1 MRASPPCYVFSTSA
15 LARAARK
22 DACAGMAAPSPG
34 VSMTKVLLVEDS
46 RSFAAMVSKRIRQDL
61 GFDVVVATSLAS
73 ARGVLDADTD
83 FLAALLDINLPDA
96 PHGECVDLAISHHV
110 PAVVFTGVLSDAL
123 RESFWNRHIVDYV
136 LKDNIE
142 NVDYVVA
149 LLARLQKNP
158 QTKILVVDDSRSYRF
173 AVGKLLAAQ
182 RYHVL
187 EAGTGEEALKVLE
200 QHPDTRLALVDYN
213 MPGMDGFTLT
223 REIRRNY
230 GKETMA
236 IVGVSAVAGERLS
249 PRFIKS
255 GANDYLHKPFLVE
268 EFYTRITQN
277 LEMLD
282 HIAQV
287 RDMAERDYLT
297 RVYNRRYFFSA
308 GTQLHALLARRGQPV
323 TVAMIDIDNF
333 KAVNDTLGHEAG
345 DAVLRA
351 MAQILVTRFRTSDIV
366 ARLGGEE
373 FCVLASDMAADQ
385 ALLLFEELR
394 KIFENTAVR
403 FGEDVI
409 NYTVSI
415 GLCCESGLDLEAM
428 LRQADRALY
437 RSKSAGRNRVTLH
450 APGEE
455 QPVEGV

>member
-1 MRASPPCYVFSTSA
+1 MI
-15 LARAARK
+15 
-22 DACAGMAAPSPG
+22 
-34 VSMTKVLLVEDS
+34 KVLVVEDS
-46 RSFAAMVSKRIRQDL
+46 RSFAALVSKRIRQDL
-61 GFDVVVATSLAS
+61 GFGVVVASSLAA
-73 ARGVLDADTD
+73 ARGILEEDTD

-96 PHGECVDLAISHHV
+96 PNGESVDLAISHKV
-110 PAVVFTGVLSDAL
+110 PAIVFTGVLSDSL
-123 RESFWNRHIVDYV
+123 RESFWNRRIVDYV

-158 QTKILVVDDSRSYRF
+158 LNKILVVDDSRSYRH
-173 AVGKLLAAQ
+173 AVGRLLDAQ

-187 EAGTGEEALKVLE
+187 EAGSGEEALKVLE
-200 QHPDTRLALVDYN
+200 EHPDTRLVLVDYS

-223 REIRRNY
+223 REIRRNH
-230 GKETMA
+230 GKDTLA
-236 IVGVSAVAGERLS
+236 IVGVSAEAGERLS

-323 TVAMIDIDNF
+323 TVAMLDIDHF

-351 MAQILVTRFRTSDIV
+351 MAQLLVSRFRTSDIV

-373 FCVLASDMAADQ
+373 FCVLASDITADQ
-385 ALLLFEELR
+385 ALLLFEDMR
-394 KIFENTAVR
+394 KVFESTPVH
-403 FGEDVI
+403 FGEDTV

-415 GLCCESGLDLEAM
+415 GLCCEAGLSLEAM
-428 LRQADRALY
+428 LREADRMLY
-437 RSKSAGRNRVTLH
+437 RSKSAGRNRVTLYRSW
-450 APGEE
+450 EE
-455 QPVEGV
+455 EPAGLP